1 MGLVFALL
9 LILPPLGIAVLDLLR
24 TRRPQPY

>member
-24 TRRPQPY
+24 TRRSHPY